1 MMFEKFFVKTRD
13 IWLIHFMLIYFRG
26 CNNYQV
32 MYQELSAKVDKV
44 AYNAAK
50 SMMMRLHSLCNN
62 ADAWNP
68 VNFENYTEC
77 TNEISN
83 SSYKI
88 QGNMDNIESFIL
100 NRCKNM
106 SIQIELEQI
115 LEEVE
120 LDPEAP
126 QGLKW
131 TMAYIKN
138 VSMTLNQYQ
147 SKG

>member
-1 MMFEKFFVKTRD
+1 
-13 IWLIHFMLIYFRG
+13 
-26 CNNYQV
+26 

-50 SMMMRLHSLCNN
+50 SMMMRLYSLCNN

-68 VNFENYTEC
+68 VNFENYTKC

-120 LDPEAP
+120 LDPNAP
-126 QGLKW
+126 QGLEW
-131 TMAYIKN
+131 TLFYIKN
-138 VSMTLNQYQ
+138 VSTTLNQCQ

>member
-1 MMFEKFFVKTRD
+1 MFEKFLVKTID
-13 IWLIHFMLIYFRG
+13 IWLTHFMLIYFRG
-26 CNNYQV
+26 CNDYQV

-50 SMMMRLHSLCNN
+50 SMMMRLYSLCNN

-126 QGLKW
+126 QGLEW